1 MIRKCS
7 AIFLYA
13 HVGSTFDP
21 QQVTVKGL
29 GLMSDLY
36 LNKAID
42 QSKAQTYH
50 LCHISTLLQL
60 LKIQMLTCVWGGC
73 TETLVTGET
82 LQLGHTKLSVNGN
95 QL

>member
-60 LKIQMLTCVWGGC
+60 LKIQMLTCVCVGGGA
-73 TETLVTGET
+73 L
-82 LQLGHTKLSVNGN
+82 KL
-95 QL
+95 